1 MDTVYSENNHIIM
14 VGKVTSD
21 KRFSHEIYGEKF
33 YIFDLSVP
41 RLSGN
46 SDIIPIT
53 ISERLMVNG
62 ELPIGTKIT
71 VEGQFR
77 SYNSYGEGKNKLVL
91 TVFAKNVTLLEDQES
106 EVEARK
112 DFISNEVTLI
122 GYICKKPVY
131 RQTPFGREIADILLA
146 VNRAYSKSDYIPCIA
161 WGRTARF
168 CENMEVG
175 TEVKLVGRVQ
185 SRQYEKKHE
194 DGTVENKVAYEVSVG
209 SLEVVNQKDDGEAEE
224 APVEENKEA
233 NEIPVEAFDMMI
245 GNIIDDKEVQDKVGY
260 EKYDIVAA
268 NILAD
273 VLVPLT
279 PVIIHQLK
287 KGGIYITS
295 GIIEDKE
302 EVVVEAVK
310 KAGLEVLEVNHQGEW
325 VSVTARKN

>member
-1 MDTVYSENNHIIM
+1 MDTVYSENNHIIL
-14 VGKVTSD
+14 VGKVTSE

-46 SDIIPIT
+46 ADIIPIT

-62 ELPIGTKIT
+62 DLPINTKIT

-77 SYNSYGEGKNKLVL
+77 SYNSYGEGRNKLVL
-91 TVFAKNVTLLEDQES
+91 TVFAKNVTLLDDQES

-175 TEVKLVGRVQ
+175 TEVKIVGRVQ

-194 DGTVENKVAYEVSVG
+194 DGTIENKVAYEVSVG
-209 SLEVVNQKDDGEAEE
+209 SLEVIEKKDSTAEAENKE
-224 APVEENKEA
+224 EVAEVEENKEA
-233 NEIPVEAFDMMI
+233 I
-245 GNIIDDKEVQDKVGY
+245 
-260 EKYDIVAA
+260 
-268 NILAD
+268 
-273 VLVPLT
+273 
-279 PVIIHQLK
+279 
-287 KGGIYITS
+287 
-295 GIIEDKE
+295 
-302 EVVVEAVK
+302 
-310 KAGLEVLEVNHQGEW
+310 
-325 VSVTARKN
+325 